1 MNKYAEFYNFV
12 KHCPDPL
19 IKEEFLKIA
28 SLSELES
35 PVPDPANFADPHKRL
50 LPIHNPKS
58 IIFSGYLFK
67 KYASKLYHSDEER
80 KLVLNNLKTA
90 AAKNLVL
97 TKLNSILN
105 DGDYGKIEIP
115 SDEATSRKPKSKK
128 KAPKKN
134 EPEETPDKPIETFP
148 VTRSQQSGDKCEKCA
163 VISLSDGKQIVFP
176 LESTD
181 HVNKVAQYLIDNR
194 SHIPFAFRRYLSRKV
209 LERLTEFKKE
219 GSSKDLHINIDMDA
233 MCKMAG
239 LGTTT
244 KEDLLSYL
252 ITLFNFSKTYRS
264 HIKLGYID
272 KLRSIIRYISQE
284 INEPFVPIKTLNK
297 IATALDKILV
307 QLNIKEGD
315 ALPYLEDVLFKLTKP
330 YLIKFSHQLV
340 TLTDGTRFSLK
351 DIYKLKPEDIRKIY
365 SMLGFEDI
373 SKEASSEKIDMH
385 QEFVEIIK
393 TLPRTD
399 VPDLVRILKKLG
411 IMPV

>member
-19 IKEEFLKIA
+19 IKKEFLKIA

-67 KYASKLYHSDEER
+67 KYASKFYHSDEER
-80 KLVLNNLKTA
+80 KLVLNNLKAA

-97 TKLNSILN
+97 TKLSSVLN
-105 DGDYGKIEIP
+105 FEEYKNTDVTPEQAP
-115 SDEATSRKPKSKK
+115 PQRTKSKK

-134 EPEETPDKPIETFP
+134 EPKETSENPIETFP
-148 VTRSQQSGDKCEKCA
+148 TIKSQQSKDKCEKCA
-163 VISLSDGKQIVFP
+163 VINLLEGKQIVFP
-176 LESTD
+176 LDSVD

-219 GSSKDLHINIDMDA
+219 GSKDLYINIDMDT

-239 LGTTT
+239 MGTTT

-264 HIKLGYID
+264 HIKVGYID
-272 KLRSIIRYISQE
+272 KLRSIIRYVSQE
-284 INEPFVPIKTLNK
+284 INGPFIPIKTLNK

-307 QLNIKEGD
+307 QLNIREGD
-315 ALPYLEDVLFKLTKP
+315 ALPFLEDILFKLTKP

-340 TLTDGTRFSLK
+340 TLTDGTRYSLK
-351 DIYKLKPEDIRKIY
+351 DIYKLKPEDIKEIY
-365 SMLGFEDI
+365 SSLGFEDI
-373 SKEASSEKIDMH
+373 SKEASGEKRDIH
-385 QEFVEIIK
+385 QEFIEIIK

-399 VPDLVRILKKLG
+399 VPDLARILNKLK
-411 IMPV
+411 ISPV

>member
-67 KYASKLYHSDEER
+67 KYASKFYHSDEER
-80 KLVLNNLKTA
+80 NLVLNNLKTA

-97 TKLNSILN
+97 TKLNSVLN
-105 DGDYGKIEIP
+105 DDGYDKVEIP
-115 SDEATSRKPKSKK
+115 PDKKSRPKK

-148 VTRSQQSGDKCEKCA
+148 ATRSQQSTNKCEKCA

-176 LESTD
+176 LESAD
-181 HVNKVAQYLIDNR
+181 QVNKVAQYLIDNR

-219 GSSKDLHINIDMDA
+219 GSKDLHVNIDMDA

-272 KLRSIIRYISQE
+272 KLRAIIRYVSQE
-284 INEPFVPIKTLNK
+284 INGPFIPIKTLNK
-297 IATALDKILV
+297 IATALDKVLV
-307 QLNIKEGD
+307 QLNIREGD
-315 ALPYLEDVLFKLTKP
+315 ALPYLEEVLFKLTKP
-330 YLIKFSHQLV
+330 YLIKVSHQSI
-340 TLTDGTRFSLK
+340 TLTDGTRFLLE
-351 DIYKLKPEDIRKIY
+351 DIYKLKPEDIREIY

-373 SKEASSEKIDMH
+373 SKEASNEKTDIY
-385 QEFVEIIK
+385 QEFIEIIK

-399 VPDLVRILKKLG
+399 VPDLVRIFKKLG
-411 IMPV
+411 ISPI